1 MLDISWLEDLAA
13 VADTRNLTRAAELR
27 NVSQSGLSR
36 RLQSLEN
43 WAGAALLDRRK
54 SPIELTDAGTQL
66 LATANDVIG
75 RLNATRRALR
85 EDQDQAT
92 RSVRFAAPHLLSV
105 TFFP

>member
-43 WAGAALLDRRK
+43 WTGAALLDRRK
-54 SPIELTDAGTQL
+54 SP
-66 LATANDVIG
+66 
-75 RLNATRRALR
+75 
-85 EDQDQAT
+85 
-92 RSVRFAAPHLLSV
+92 
-105 TFFP
+105 